1 MSRSYLRD
9 KYVKACWEHNIT
21 SRNPHHYDEKSK
33 NSLSKLISRLCPS
46 AWEYKQK
53 GSRQGHQVNN
63 EGRRIASGIV
73 RAKLKEETKREIQ
86 QEQNGEDLFER

>member
-1 MSRSYLRD
+1 M
-9 KYVKACWEHNIT
+9 KACWEHNIT
-21 SRNPHHYDEKSK
+21 SRNPHFYDEKSK

-46 AWEYKQK
+46 AWENKQK

-73 RAKLKEETKREIQ
+73 RAKLKEETKLEIQ
-86 QEQNGEDLFER
+86 QEQNDDELSI

>member
-1 MSRSYLRD
+1 MLG
-9 KYVKACWEHNIT
+9 AQ
-21 SRNPHHYDEKSK
+21 HHFKESHYYDERSK
-33 NSLSKLISRLCPS
+33 NSLSKLISRFCPR

-73 RAKLKEETKREIQ
+73 RAKLKEETKLEIQ
-86 QEQNGEDLFER
+86 QEQNDDELSI